1 MKFITVRDFRTYPKK
16 IWKELLDIQEMIVTN
31 NGKPIAMLT
40 PIIGSDIEY
49 TIKAVRQAKA
59 KLSVEKMR
67 EISVRK
73 KSNTFTQKEINSIIK
88 QTRTAKK

>member
-31 NGKPIAMLT
+31 NGKPIALLT
-40 PIIGSDIEY
+40 PVIDSDIEY

-67 EISVRK
+67 EISVKK
-73 KSNTFTQKEINSIIK
+73 KSNTLTQKEINNIIK